1 MKEAYEQTMENV
13 DLKDRRIL
21 YELDQ
26 NSRESFTQIGKRVG
40 LHKNV
45 VNYRIKRLQDK
56 GIIKD
61 FYTVIDTFKLGYNS
75 LRFYLVYQ
83 NTTPS
88 IRDEIIAHFVENK
101 FTWWVGSF
109 EGEYDLAVVVWIKDL
124 QEFYSFWETTL
135 RKYHR
140 YFKKQMFSLYEQLR
154 QFRHS
159 FLMIDEYDKEDREK
173 FEITGGGKKIKTD
186 ETDFEILS
194 LLAKNAR
201 IPTVRIA
208 EELDMTVDTILN
220 RIQNLESLDI
230 IQAYRVNIDYGK
242 LNYHLFK
249 VNLTLNNYSKRGK
262 IINYIKYNPHLI
274 MIDKA
279 IGFYDLE
286 LDFHLKNLDH
296 LRSVMDDLSEK
307 FPEDINCYNFVH
319 DPIKHKMVYIPKQ

>member
-1 MKEAYEQTMENV
+1 MVYDQTMENV

-21 YELDQ
+21 YELDK
-26 NSRESFTQIGKRVG
+26 NARESFTQIGKKVG

-45 VNYRIKRLQDK
+45 VNYRVKRMQDK
-56 GIIKD
+56 GIIKN
-61 FYTVIDTFKLGYNS
+61 FYSVIDTFKLGYNS
-75 LRFYLVYQ
+75 LRFYIVYQ

-88 IRDEIIAHFVENK
+88 IQREIINHFVENK

-124 QEFYSFWETTL
+124 QEFYTFWEKTL
-135 RKYHR
+135 KKYHK

-154 QFRHS
+154 LFRYS
-159 FLMIDEYDKEDREK
+159 FLLIEEYDKADREK

-186 ETDFEILS
+186 EVDFQILS
-194 LLAKNAR
+194 LLANDAR
-201 IPTVRIA
+201 IPTIRIA

-230 IQAYRVNIDYGK
+230 IQAYRINIDYDK
-242 LNYHLFK
+242 LGYHLFK
-249 VNLTLNNYSKRGK
+249 VHITLNNYAERGK
-262 IINYIKYNPHLI
+262 IINYIRYNPHLI

-286 LDFHLKNLDH
+286 LDFLLKNLNH
-296 LRSVMDDLSEK
+296 LRNIMGDLSEK
-307 FPEDINCYNFVH
+307 FPNEINSFNFVH
-319 DPIKHKMVYIPKQ
+319 DPIKHKMNYIPAH